1 MKERIVSACVITVLF
16 MGLAVFSYNKW
27 VLCVFL
33 ALISAISLGEVLFAT
48 KYIESKFLM
57 LISILFA
64 VSIPVSI
71 TLFPD
76 FKSTTAITAI
86 FVFALILFLSLII
99 AHKTFK
105 LEHLSVVFI
114 MSIII
119 PFFLSTIIY
128 MRRMEF
134 GIYYLIAVFMAS
146 WGTDTGGYVF
156 GKMFGRNKMSPQ
168 ISPKKTWEGAIGGAI
183 STAVLLL
190 SLAFAAQTF
199 EGTQVNYVT
208 LSIFAVVGSIAA
220 ILGDLSA
227 SLIKRNFG
235 VKDFG
240 SVIPGHGGIMDRFD
254 SVLFVAPM
262 LFLIINLTTK
272 IYELTELQCGI
283 FPY

>member
-33 ALISAISLGEVLFAT
+33 ALISAISLGEVLFTT

-272 IYELTELQCGI
+272 IYELTGLQCGI

>member
-272 IYELTELQCGI
+272 IYDSPGLQCGI